1 MKYLYPIMIAI
12 TLLTNQILAQQAGS
26 QQTEEKQVIATARGF
41 FDSIN
46 IKNQASGKYNQVV
59 TEDFFIFELGKKYT
73 IDGLINLFKSGDREW
88 ISTEWKL
95 SNFRISLDTK
105 SAHASF
111 ENHGVFY
118 YKQNGKTFR
127 SDLKWLESAYMVRAG
142 NQWKIKFFQSDR
154 ASEKTVETDQP

>member
-1 MKYLYPIMIAI
+1 MKYLYPIMIAT

-73 IDGLINLFKSGDREW
+73 IDGLINLFK
-88 ISTEWKL
+88 
-95 SNFRISLDTK
+95 
-105 SAHASF
+105 
-111 ENHGVFY
+111 
-118 YKQNGKTFR
+118 
-127 SDLKWLESAYMVRAG
+127 
-142 NQWKIKFFQSDR
+142 
-154 ASEKTVETDQP
+154 